1 MRARRQLPASRRLC
15 WCMVVET
22 DNFAKDAA
30 RAGPRPSD
38 AVEIW
43 LRRGFK
49 DRYEAALAEPVPAEL
64 VLLATRLCH

>member
-1 MRARRQLPASRRLC
+1 
-15 WCMVVET
+15 MVVET